1 MHRRH
6 LAAATLAALALHSTS
21 ASAQILS
28 DSAWIQ
34 GAAGPNFGVGH
45 VDLDTTTGELSA
57 WCDYQGLIGELLA
70 VELLDANGAL
80 LGEVDFSGPHQ
91 GFTGGSIAL
100 GPAAVDDAAANGVEM
115 RFVTSAFPAGEM
127 GSAFGFPAFVSRSFA
142 FDAGQVVDGPGPGG
156 HFGTLHMTR
165 SSDGRVFFSGGSPT
179 PALPFTAIELRGPA
193 YFGEVG
199 PLVLDLEPF
208 DSSHLGDQ
216 FLIDLP
222 PGTLD
227 AASLQ
232 DLDDG
237 FLYVLTRTAAL
248 PGGALRNPADAQLT
262 AAMQAV
268 FTPGLETLA
277 AQAMFPPTSRAE
289 MRGETGENELADIAD
304 GDFTGIWEAI
314 VDRFVAIPTYA
325 NMLTDAYPGT
335 ALVDFHM
342 GHLANALAAFQA
354 TELHSVDS
362 PFQRFLAG
370 DDGALTTPQLRG
382 ALQYFGPQGRCSV
395 CHVGPLLSDFRY
407 HNIGMPQLG
416 PGKGDGVGSD
426 DDFGREQVTGAAAER
441 YRFRTPSLLNVEL
454 TAPFGHAGQFST
466 LESMV
471 RHYRNVTNSLN
482 TYDIMEHVSDTDLIS
497 TQLAN
502 ESDVLANLSGVVSNP
517 LNFEVDDMVEF
528 MRALTADSARDLTD
542 VVPVSVPSGSTIDG

>member
-1 MHRRH
+1 MPDLRPILFVTAPALLALSAACSSGGSSGDGTESAPPDPALVAQFRGVVSAQGILAAPAAPVLDTALVELGRALYFDKELSGNRDVSCSTCH
-6 LAAATLAALALHSTS
+6 LASEH
-21 ASAQILS
+21 
-28 DSAWIQ
+28 
-34 GAAGPNFGVGH
+34 G
-45 VDLDTTTGELSA
+45 
-57 WCDYQGLIGELLA
+57 
-70 VELLDANGAL
+70 
-80 LGEVDFSGPHQ
+80 
-91 GFTGGSIAL
+91 
-100 GPAAVDDAAANGVEM
+100 
-115 RFVTSAFPAGEM
+115 
-127 GSAFGFPAFVSRSFA
+127 
-142 FDAGQVVDGPGPGG
+142 
-156 HFGTLHMTR
+156 
-165 SSDGRVFFSGGSPT
+165 SDGRT
-179 PALPFTAIELRGPA
+179 LPRGVDGAGVGPA
-193 YFGEVG
+193 RVAGEIVPRHSPINLNAG
-199 PLVLDLEPF
+199 
-208 DSSHLGDQ
+208 HGDAM
-216 FLIDLP
+216 FW
-222 PGTLD
+222 
-227 AASLQ
+227 
-232 DLDDG
+232 DG
-237 FLYVLTRTAAL
+237 RIEVL

-354 TELHSVDS
+354 TELHRVDS

-454 TAPFGHAGQFST
+454 TAPYGHAGQFST

-517 LNFEVDDMVEF
+517 LNFDVDDMVEF
-528 MRALTADSARDLTD
+528 MRALTADSARDLSD
-542 VVPVSVPSGSTIDG
+542 VVPVSVPSGSTVDG

>member
-1 MHRRH
+1 MHRRN
-6 LAAATLAALALHSTS
+6 LTAATLAALALLSTS

-45 VDLDTTTGELSA
+45 VDLDATTGELSA

-80 LGEVDFSGPHQ
+80 LGEIDFSGPHQ

-127 GSAFGFPAFVSRSFA
+127 GSAFGFPSFISRSFA

-199 PLVLDLEPF
+199 PLILDLEPF

-216 FLIDLP
+216 FVIDLP

-227 AASLQ
+227 AATLQ

-237 FLYVLTRTAAL
+237 FLYVLTRTAEL
-248 PGGALRNPADAQLT
+248 PGGALRGQT
-262 AAMQAV
+262 AN
-268 FTPGLETLA
+268 
-277 AQAMFPPTSRAE
+277 R
-289 MRGETGENELADIAD
+289 
-304 GDFTGIWEAI
+304 
-314 VDRFVAIPTYA
+314 
-325 NMLTDAYPGT
+325 
-335 ALVDFHM
+335 
-342 GHLANALAAFQA
+342 
-354 TELHSVDS
+354 
-362 PFQRFLAG
+362 
-370 DDGALTTPQLRG
+370 
-382 ALQYFGPQGRCSV
+382 
-395 CHVGPLLSDFRY
+395 
-407 HNIGMPQLG
+407 
-416 PGKGDGVGSD
+416 
-426 DDFGREQVTGAAAER
+426 
-441 YRFRTPSLLNVEL
+441 
-454 TAPFGHAGQFST
+454 
-466 LESMV
+466 
-471 RHYRNVTNSLN
+471 
-482 TYDIMEHVSDTDLIS
+482 
-497 TQLAN
+497 
-502 ESDVLANLSGVVSNP
+502 
-517 LNFEVDDMVEF
+517 
-528 MRALTADSARDLTD
+528 
-542 VVPVSVPSGSTIDG
+542 